1 MSTRK
6 DALGVEV
13 EVDDLCLSCPRGKY
27 ASKPFV
33 GKVTNVSKTGRV
45 TLKSPLKV
53 SIYAYQRGAPEI
65 EKTGSRMVQARD
77 EQGNLIVE
85 DYEGWGGHKYKRP
98 KYVMENYTYMTKDY
112 TVVDHEWRW
121 VKSQGADINL
131 FVLRKGNTDV
141 SNAEDILGFG
151 LIRDGLSLDYETD
164 KPELA

>member
-1 MSTRK
+1 M
-6 DALGVEV
+6 EV
-13 EVDDLCLSCPRGKY
+13 EVGDLCLSCPKHKY

-65 EKTGSRMVQARD
+65 EKTGSRMTQARD

-98 KYVMENYTYMTKDY
+98 KYVMENCTYMTKDY
-112 TVVDHEWRW
+112 TVVDHEWQW

>member
-1 MSTRK
+1 MSRK

-13 EVDDLCLSCPRGKY
+13 EVGDLCLSCPRGKY

-33 GKVTNVSKTGRV
+33 GKVTNVSETGRV

-53 SIYAYQRGAPEI
+53 DIYAYQRGAPEI
-65 EKTGSRMVQARD
+65 EKTGQRWGPVKD
-77 EQGNLIVE
+77 EQGNTVME
-85 DYEGWGGHKYKRP
+85 DYQTPYGKTYKRA
-98 KYVMENYTYMTKDY
+98 KYEYTPYTYMAKDY
-112 TVVDHEWRW
+112 TVVAHEWTW

-151 LIRDGLSLDYETD
+151 LIRDGLSLDYETE